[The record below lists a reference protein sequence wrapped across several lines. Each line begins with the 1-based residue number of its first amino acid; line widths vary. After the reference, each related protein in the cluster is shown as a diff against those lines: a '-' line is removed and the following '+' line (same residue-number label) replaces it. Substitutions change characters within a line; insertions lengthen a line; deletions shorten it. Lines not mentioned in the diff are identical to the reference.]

1 MPVDVIAPAIDVAK
15 TVDSDTVHPGDLVTY
30 TITVTNDGDCDLTG
44 VTLAEKPGV
53 TFTDYTGPFNLAEGE
68 TKTFHATANPTADF
82 TNEVVAEGA
91 DELGRK
97 VSDTASVPVDVIAP
111 AIDVAKTVDS
121 DTVHPGDLVTYTI
134 TVTNDG
140 DCDLTGVTL
149 AEKPG
154 VTFTD
159 YTGPF
164 SLAKGETAT
173 FHATANPTADF
184 TNEVVAE
191 GADEL
196 GRKVSDTASVPV
208 DVIAPAIDV
217 AKTVDSD
224 TVHPGDLVTYTIT
237 VTNDGDCDLTGVTL
251 AEKPGVTFTDYTG
264 PFNLAEG
271 ETKTFHATA
280 NPTADFTN
288 EVVAEGADELGRKVS
303 DTASVPVDVIGWKI
317 SGTKWEDLDGD
328 GIPDENEYGLMDV
341 TIQLWSGAALLET
354 TTTGLDGTY
363 GFDDIGTGSYTVTE
377 LVPANM
383 YATSP
388 TSIPV
393 SITQQQGDV
402 TGVDFLNARYCSVA
416 GTKWNDADSDGIHD
430 TDEVGVRGV
439 TITLSKNGD
448 VVATATTASDGTYLF
463 DKLQAGTYVV
473 TETLPS
479 GFKNTTPV
487 SVTVA
492 LEPGE
497 TVTGIDFLNVAV
509 AGEVI
514 TPPEET
520 TTTET
525 ATETA
530 ETQLPY
536 TGLNVMPWLLAAGL
550 LVLAGLLIL
559 LMGMALGR
567 R

>member
-15 TVDSDTVHPGDLVTY
+15 TVDSDAVHPGDLVTY

-164 SLAKGETAT
+164 SLAEGETTT

-264 PFNLAEG
+264 PFSLAEG
-271 ETKTFHATA
+271 ETTTFHATA

-303 DTASVPVDVIGWKI
+303 DTASVPVDVIDWNI

-328 GIPDENEYGLMDV
+328 GIPDGKRIRPRGRDHTALV
-341 TIQLWSGAALLET
+341 WSRAARRRPPPA
-354 TTTGLDGTY
+354 LDGTY
-363 GFDDIGTGSYTVTE
+363 GFDDRRPGTYTVTE
-377 LVPANM
+377 LVPGRHVCHI
-383 YATSP
+383 T

-393 SITQQQGDV
+393 SS
-402 TGVDFLNARYCSVA
+402 RS
-416 GTKWNDADSDGIHD
+416 S
-430 TDEVGVRGV
+430 R
-439 TITLSKNGD
+439 
-448 VVATATTASDGTYLF
+448 AT
-463 DKLQAGTYVV
+463 
-473 TETLPS
+473 
-479 GFKNTTPV
+479 
-487 SVTVA
+487 
-492 LEPGE
+492 
-497 TVTGIDFLNVAV
+497 
-509 AGEVI
+509 
-514 TPPEET
+514 
-520 TTTET
+520 
-525 ATETA
+525 
-530 ETQLPY
+530 
-536 TGLNVMPWLLAAGL
+536 
-550 LVLAGLLIL
+550 
-559 LMGMALGR
+559 
-567 R
+567 

>member
-1 MPVDVIAPAIDVAK
+1 MVISETLKGNVAGNYNVWNKAWISIFFDIVMVPVLVKKKCDPPSINVTKTVDKPLVHSGDLVTYTINVTNDGGNDLHDVTLTELAGVTFTDYTGPFSLAKGETKTFHATANPTADFTNEVVAEGADELGRKVSDTASVPVDVIAPAIDVAK

-164 SLAKGETAT
+164 SLAKGETTT

-217 AKTVDSD
+217 AKTVTPQTPS
-224 TVHPGDLVTYTIT
+224 TPATWSPTPSPSPTT
-237 VTNDGDCDLTGVTL
+237 VT
-251 AEKPGVTFTDYTG
+251 
-264 PFNLAEG
+264 
-271 ETKTFHATA
+271 AT
-280 NPTADFTN
+280 
-288 EVVAEGADELGRKVS
+288 
-303 DTASVPVDVIGWKI
+303 
-317 SGTKWEDLDGD
+317 
-328 GIPDENEYGLMDV
+328 
-341 TIQLWSGAALLET
+341 
-354 TTTGLDGTY
+354 
-363 GFDDIGTGSYTVTE
+363 
-377 LVPANM
+377 
-383 YATSP
+383 
-388 TSIPV
+388 
-393 SITQQQGDV
+393 
-402 TGVDFLNARYCSVA
+402 
-416 GTKWNDADSDGIHD
+416 
-430 TDEVGVRGV
+430 
-439 TITLSKNGD
+439 
-448 VVATATTASDGTYLF
+448 
-463 DKLQAGTYVV
+463 
-473 TETLPS
+473 
-479 GFKNTTPV
+479 
-487 SVTVA
+487 
-492 LEPGE
+492 
-497 TVTGIDFLNVAV
+497 
-509 AGEVI
+509 
-514 TPPEET
+514 
-520 TTTET
+520 
-525 ATETA
+525 
-530 ETQLPY
+530 
-536 TGLNVMPWLLAAGL
+536 
-550 LVLAGLLIL
+550 
-559 LMGMALGR
+559 
-567 R
+567 